1 MAFKVKGTRTNFKR
15 LESTLLQA
23 DAQTKNNPLYQ
34 VIKQLLDLSA
44 REEEKNSTS
53 ISNLESIVSNTGT
66 GGLLSTLTYVTSGSE
81 VANLPNSRQI
91 LAGQYITIDLST
103 PSEITI
109 SSAEWSVLT
118 DGDLIEPELIY
129 AGGDVIMTHIP

>member
-1 MAFKVKGTRTNFKR
+1 MAFKVRGTRTNFKR

-34 VIKQLLDLSA
+34 VIKQLLDLSS
-44 REEEKNSTS
+44 REEEKNSAVAV
-53 ISNLESIVSNTGT
+53 NFEEFVNNTGST
-66 GGLLSTLTYVTSGSE
+66 GAPANLSYVTSASE
-81 VANLPNSRQI
+81 VVNLPNSRQA
-91 LAGQYITIDLST
+91 LAGQYITIDLSV
-103 PSEITI
+103 PNEITI

-118 DGDLIEPELIY
+118 DGDLIEPELIF